1 MQNQNQQQDLQNST
15 QMPPQQNHG
24 GHELFDAHEAIG
36 ALMGNL
42 EHYVVY
48 EQHIKDQALMD
59 ILQRHRTFTSQL
71 YNTTVDVLQT
81 GQDPSVPTQTYQMQA
96 NNDVL
101 YGLKPSTPKTPI
113 TSVNELNDEC
123 ISGFMIGM
131 LKSTASAFML
141 AALESTNPVIRRV
154 FSDSIPNIIEMAY
167 EVFLYQNENQYYQV
181 PQLDQQDMQTLINSY
196 GPIQGTTH

>member
-1 MQNQNQQQDLQNST
+1 M
-15 QMPPQQNHG
+15 
-24 GHELFDAHEAIG
+24 
-36 ALMGNL
+36 
-42 EHYVVY
+42 
-48 EQHIKDQALMD
+48 
-59 ILQRHRTFTSQL
+59 
-71 YNTTVDVLQT
+71 
-81 GQDPSVPTQTYQMQA
+81 
-96 NNDVL
+96 
-101 YGLKPSTPKTPI
+101 KPSTPKSPI